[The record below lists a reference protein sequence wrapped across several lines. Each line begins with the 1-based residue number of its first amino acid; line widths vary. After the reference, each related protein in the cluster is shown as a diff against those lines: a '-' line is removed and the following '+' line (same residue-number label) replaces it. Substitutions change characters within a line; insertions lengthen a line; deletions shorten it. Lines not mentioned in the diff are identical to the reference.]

1 MTTPTMTRKICT
13 FFFTGLDR
21 SRLINLDRSRFEK
34 QRNHYQLTDEYMN
47 KQSEHGWEGGCM
59 VGRMKSGNFG
69 DEEFGSSRQ
78 V

>member
-1 MTTPTMTRKICT
+1 
-13 FFFTGLDR
+13 
-21 SRLINLDRSRFEK
+21 
-34 QRNHYQLTDEYMN
+34 MN